1 MEKMLIFAAD
11 DDREGE
17 AIAWHTANVLKSKL
31 NDNNRIVFREI
42 SKKAILKSLE
52 SPKKINMN
60 EVNAQQARRIIDRL
74 IGFKLSPCLW
84 KHINTSESGL
94 SAGRV
99 QSALLNLLNEREKYI
114 ENYEPELQLDIKG
127 IFKDLKD
134 TEFIF
139 TNEDIDLDDDFIKKL
154 FKLFKKNKTF
164 T

>member
-1 MEKMLIFAAD
+1 M
-11 DDREGE
+11 
-17 AIAWHTANVLKSKL
+17 
-31 NDNNRIVFREI
+31 
-42 SKKAILKSLE
+42 
-52 SPKKINMN
+52 
-60 EVNAQQARRIIDRL
+60 
-74 IGFKLSPCLW
+74 
-84 KHINTSESGL
+84 

-154 FKLFKKNKTF
+154 FKLFKKIKHSL
-164 T
+164 